1 MIVKYS
7 YIVQFSGLKPL
18 PDPVASVSSTMFR
31 YKNLPAVALR
41 YIIILTISLVVHGF
55 DITILHTNDVHARI
69 QEMNAFG
76 GQCSSGGD
84 CFGGAARMKT
94 KIEALRGEHHNT
106 LLLDAGD
113 QFQGTLWFTHY
124 GGRVTYTMMNLLGYD
139 VMALGNHEF
148 DNNIEGLLPFLQNA
162 NFTILSSNINLDS
175 DPRIKPYVKKSYV
188 TEVGGE
194 KIGVIGYTT
203 KDTPMIS
210 QPGSLKFEDE
220 VASIR
225 SEVTNLQGQGVNK
238 IIALGHAGFAVDT
251 KIATEVEGVDV
262 VIGGHTNTFL
272 YTGTAPSVEKPIG
285 DYPHVVNKANG
296 ERTLVVQDYTFG
308 KYLGFL
314 QVQFD
319 NAGKVVSYGGNPII
333 LNNSVAKDPNVKQVV
348 DTMFLEIENSTKEV
362 IGRSLV
368 KMEGSRSVCRLREC
382 NMGNLVADSYVYIN
396 LKNADTI
403 NATRV
408 FIAILNSGS
417 IRASFDRGTVTLG
430 DAVNVQPYRNT
441 METIQLKGKYLRQ
454 ALELS
459 VTSYDTRDPDGAFLQ
474 VSGIRVKYNL
484 QNPEGQRIV
493 DVRVVCS
500 ECEVP
505 KYLPLNNDKFY
516 DIVLSNFL
524 LNGGDGYTMIRD
536 NAVQK
541 HVVGILDT
549 DVFAEYIRTT
559 SPLITGLDGRI
570 EMVNNTGCFT
580 TSTGSKSSV
589 FPVFE
594 TLFFLLIFI
603 FV

>member
-1 MIVKYS
+1 MMWS
-7 YIVQFSGLKPL
+7 YKHLSAATLGFI
-18 PDPVASVSSTMFR
+18 T
-31 YKNLPAVALR
+31 
-41 YIIILTISLVVHGF
+41 ILTISLTCHGF
-55 DITILHTNDVHARI
+55 ELTILHTNDVHARV

-76 GQCSSGGD
+76 GQCSPDKD
-84 CFGGAARMKT
+84 CFGGAARMRT
-94 KIEALRGEHHNT
+94 KIEALRGEHPNT

-148 DNNIEGLLPFLQNA
+148 DNNIEGLLPFLQNV

-220 VASIR
+220 VTSIR

-251 KIATEVEGVDV
+251 KIAKEVEGVDV

-319 NAGKVVSYGGNPII
+319 NTGKVVSYGGNPII
-333 LNNSVAKDPNVKQVV
+333 LNNSTAEDPTVKQVV

-362 IGRSLV
+362 IGRALV

-408 FIAILNSGS
+408 FIAIVNSGS
-417 IRASFDRGTVTLG
+417 IRASFERGTITLG
-430 DAVNVQPYRNT
+430 DAITVQPYRNI
-441 METIQLKGKYLRQ
+441 MDTIQLKGKYLRQ

-484 QNPEGQRIV
+484 NNPEGQRIV
-493 DVRVVCS
+493 DVKVICS

-505 KYLPLNNDKFY
+505 EYLPLDNDKFY
-516 DIVLSNFL
+516 DIVLSNYL

-536 NAVQK
+536 NAAQK

-549 DVFAEYIRTT
+549 DIFAEYIKAT
-559 SPLITGLDGRI
+559 SPLITGVDGRI
-570 EMVNNTGCFT
+570 EMVDSTECLT
-580 TSTGSKSSV
+580 TSTGSRSSE
-589 FPVFE
+589 FPVFQM
-594 TLFFLLIFI
+594 FFFALVFI
-603 FV
+603 CL